1 MFIEIYSVFLLLIV
15 SICFGS
21 PYKSSNV
28 CGYDVRLFSM
38 YLINEYFL
46 LFQSCNLGKLDKL
59 NVHIVMHTHDDVGW
73 LKTVDQYFYG
83 GE

>member
-1 MFIEIYSVFLLLIV
+1 MFWRTVQTIQQLWLRCELFLIYVFVLLKKGHFLLL
-15 SICFGS
+15 
-21 PYKSSNV
+21 
-28 CGYDVRLFSM
+28 
-38 YLINEYFL
+38 
-46 LFQSCNLGKLDKL
+46 QACNLGRPDKL